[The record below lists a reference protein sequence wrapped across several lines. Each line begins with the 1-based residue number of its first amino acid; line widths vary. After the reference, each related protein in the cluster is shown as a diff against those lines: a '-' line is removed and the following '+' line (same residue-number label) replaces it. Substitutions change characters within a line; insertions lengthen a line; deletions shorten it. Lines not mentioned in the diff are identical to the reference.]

1 MEKFNPEKIFTS
13 YIKNEEIEAENVEYG
28 KDFIKF
34 KEVAT
39 QKVFIIMVREER
51 PGTKIIVME
60 REKAVKKTGAKFAS
74 YYKPI

>member
-13 YIKNEEIEAENVEYG
+13 YIKNEEIKAENVEYG

-39 QKVFIIMVREER
+39 QRVFIIMVREER
-51 PGTKIIVME
+51 PGTKIIVTE
-60 REKAVKKTGAKFAS
+60 RKKADKKTGPRFSKC
-74 YYKPI
+74 YKPI